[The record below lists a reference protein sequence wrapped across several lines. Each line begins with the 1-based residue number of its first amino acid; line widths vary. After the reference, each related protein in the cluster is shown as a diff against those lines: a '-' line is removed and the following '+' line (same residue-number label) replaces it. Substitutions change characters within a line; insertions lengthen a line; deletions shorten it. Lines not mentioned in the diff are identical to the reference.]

1 LQVSYEIT
9 SPGTISGAH
18 SKSCRALPGVVDT
31 DEDGIVVDIYAV
43 AVNVVLAGQ
52 LAIYIPFVNERVVVA
67 GTSVFGQVG
76 AVTPGVNGIPGRGSY
91 KQANAVRFAENM
103 TLGATPAAGGPFESS
118 KVIGVRRS
126 VAVFVH

>member
-1 LQVSYEIT
+1 MV
-9 SPGTISGAH
+9 G
-18 SKSCRALPGVVDT
+18 
-31 DEDGIVVDIYAV
+31 IYAV
-43 AVNVVLAGQ
+43 AVNVVFAGQ

-76 AVTPGVNGIPGRGSY
+76 AVTPGVSGIPGRGSNR
-91 KQANAVRFAENM
+91 QASAVRFAENM

-126 VAVFVH
+126 VAVFVHWFTVIKLMAPAPVTGVVPTAAELIVRAD